1 MLMVRLLSLICLFTV
16 SASACSVP
24 VFRYALEH
32 WPADPFQV
40 MVFHRGALGAEQ
52 KSLVKEEALANARVR
67 MVNLDEETAPEVLDL
82 WHQQKTDT
90 LPWLV
95 VRFPQATGITV
106 PLISGPLSETASRVF
121 ESPARQQIIQRLAEG
136 QSAVWVLLESGE
148 KSKDDAAAALIEKR
162 IKYLMGVMTLPKL
175 DEQDIANGLVSVPEA
190 DLRLEFSLMRVSRRD
205 PAEQFFVS
213 LLMNSEK
220 DLSSVKEPM
229 AFPIF
234 GRGRALYALVG
245 AGIRQ
250 ETIDEAAT
258 FLIGKCSCQVKEQ
271 NPGVD
276 LLLKADWIRLI
287 KASPEVARDLPT
299 LAELSKFAPV
309 SVTTSAQ
316 TNLAAAPAAT
326 PPRKSAFV
334 MLVIF
339 YAVSPLISA
348 LVLLYAWN
356 KWKRTRL

>member
-1 MLMVRLLSLICLFTV
+1 MRT
-16 SASACSVP
+16 
-24 VFRYALEH
+24 
-32 WPADPFQV
+32 
-40 MVFHRGALGAEQ
+40 
-52 KSLVKEEALANARVR
+52 
-67 MVNLDEETAPEVLDL
+67 VNLDEETAPEALDL
-82 WHQQKTDT
+82 WRQQKTDM

-95 VRFPQATGITV
+95 VRFPPATGITAPV
-106 PLISGPLSETASRVF
+106 IAGPLSEMAPRVF
-121 ESPARQQIIQRLAEG
+121 ESPARQQIVQRLAEG
-136 QSAVWVLLESGE
+136 QSAVWVLLESGD

-162 IKYLMGVMTLPKL
+162 IEYLMGVMTLPKL
-175 DEQDIANGLVSVPEA
+175 DAQDIANGLVSVPESE
-190 DLRLEFSLMRVSRRD
+190 LRLEFSLMRVSRND
-205 PAEQFFVS
+205 PAELFLVS
-213 LLMNSEK
+213 LLMKSER

-245 AGIRQ
+245 AGIRL

-276 LLLKADWIRLI
+276 LLMKADWRRLI

-299 LAELSKFAPV
+299 LAELSRFAPV

-316 TNLAAAPAAT
+316 TNSAPAAT
-326 PPRKSAFV
+326 PPGKSAFV

-339 YAVSPLISA
+339 YAVSPLLSG
-348 LVLLYAWN
+348 LVLVYAWN
-356 KWKRTRL
+356 KWKRKRL